1 MKLSVLTPCYNAAQT
16 IAFTIES
23 FLAQQHGNKEMIIL
37 DGGSIDDT
45 PQIVERYASE
55 CVRFI
60 SAPDKGMYDA
70 LNKGLELYGGDAVGV
85 LNADDCFHDE
95 QVLTHIAEGLSS
107 AQIVHGHLDFVRD
120 HQRKQIVRRWR
131 AEPRPS
137 NGFRSGWMPAHPT
150 FYVRREV
157 AEKVGLFD
165 LSLATAADYDWMI
178 RALELHGFRSTVVD
192 HVMVDMAQGGRST
205 AGLGAHIRHNLEA
218 LRARRKWLGSGP
230 VDYALLAKPLRKL
243 GQFIAPAH
251 RSRSA

>member
-1 MKLSVLTPCYNAAQT
+1 MRVSVLTPCYNAAQT

-23 FLAQQHGNKEMIIL
+23 FLAQQHDDKEMIIL
-37 DGGSIDDT
+37 DGRSTDDT
-45 PQIVERYASE
+45 SRIAETYTSAN
-55 CVRFI
+55 VRLF

-70 LNKGLELYGGDAVGV
+70 LNKGLTLYTGDAVGV
-85 LNADDCFHDE
+85 LNADDCYHDDA
-95 QVLTHIAEGLSS
+95 VLTRIADGLVP

-120 HQRKQIVRRWR
+120 HLDKQIVRRWR

-150 FYVRREV
+150 FYVRRHV
-157 AEKVGLFD
+157 ADKVGPFD
-165 LSLATAADYDWMI
+165 LSLITAADYDWMI
-178 RALELHGFRSTVVD
+178 RALELHGFSSAIVD

-205 AGLGAHIRHNLEA
+205 AGPGAHLRHNLEA
-218 LRARRKWLGSGP
+218 LRARQKWLGSGP

-243 GQFIAPAH
+243 KQFLVPAH